1 MTTKLPT
8 TLASFEQGAMV
19 WSILQ
24 EALRAVEPG
33 EAVRRSMYLERD
45 ELHVRGRVYDLKD
58 FDRIFVVG
66 GGKAGAPMAA
76 AVEQIL
82 GDRVTAG
89 VVNVKYGHLLPPTEM
104 PKRIIV
110 REAGH
115 PSPDENGCEGVRSMF
130 ELLTDLTDRDLVICV
145 ISGGG
150 SALMVLP
157 ESGITLDDMRG
168 LTRLL
173 LRCGATINE
182 MNAVRKHL
190 DAVKGGQLA
199 RRAMPAQVISLIL
212 SDVVGNPLDV
222 IASGPTAPDTS
233 TFAEAIHV
241 LKDGNI
247 WDEVAPAIRQRLEA
261 GLAGDIPENPKEDD
275 PLFDRVNNVIVGSNE
290 LAALAAIERAKVLGF
305 NAQLLSTYIEGEARE
320 VAKVFAGL
328 AKELARHNRPLP
340 RPACLVAGGETT
352 VHIRGDGKGG
362 RNQELALASAIALDG
377 WGDVMVVSLATDG
390 TDGPTDAAGAIATD
404 KTVGKAREKGIDA
417 KEYLARNNSY
427 RFFEAIGDLLL
438 IGPTNTNV
446 NDLIFVFAF

>member
-1 MTTKLPT
+1 M
-8 TLASFEQGAMV
+8 TLASSKYGHMV

-24 EALRAVEPG
+24 ESLKAVEPG
-33 EAVRRSMYLERD
+33 EAVRRAMRLEGST
-45 ELHVRGRVYDLKD
+45 LHVGERTYNLQD

-76 AVEQIL
+76 AIEQIL

-89 VVNVKYGHLLPPTEM
+89 LVNVKYGHLLPPAEM
-104 PKRIIV
+104 PRRISI

-115 PSPDENGCEGVRSMF
+115 PSPDENGCEGVRGMF
-130 ELLTDLTDRDLVICV
+130 ELLTALTERDLVICV

-157 ESGITLDDMRG
+157 QPGISLEDMRE
-168 LTRLL
+168 LTGLL

-182 MNAVRKHL
+182 MNTVRKHL
-190 DAVKGGQLA
+190 DAFKGGQLA

-233 TFAEAIHV
+233 TFAEAVRV
-241 LKDGNI
+241 LRDGGI
-247 WDEVAPAIRQRLEA
+247 WDEVAPSIRRRLEA
-261 GLAGDIPENPKEDD
+261 GLAGDVPENPKADD
-275 PLFDRVNNVIVGSNE
+275 PIFQKVNNVIVGSNE
-290 LAALAAIERAKVLGF
+290 LAALAAIEQAKALGF

-320 VAKVFAGL
+320 VARVFAGL
-328 AKELARHNRPLP
+328 AKELVRYNRPLS

-352 VHIRGDGKGG
+352 VHIQGDGKGG
-362 RNQELALASAIALDG
+362 RNQELALASAIALEG
-377 WGDVMVVSLATDG
+377 WSDAMVVSLATDG
-390 TDGPTDAAGAIATD
+390 TDGPTDAAGALATGD
-404 KTVGKAREKGIDA
+404 TVQKGREKGLDA
-417 KEYLARNNSY
+417 REYLARNDSY
-427 RFFEAIGDLLL
+427 HFFEAIGDLLL
-438 IGPTNTNV
+438 TGPTNTNV